1 MANQENQPII
11 VSKVG
16 IIGAGVSGIAVAK
29 NLSHYNPIVFEAT
42 DSIGGVWKHCSYKC
56 TKLQSQTWNYEFS
69 DFPWPARESS
79 EYPSYVE
86 ILEYLHT
93 YAVHFDLFKY
103 VKFNSK
109 VVEIKFI
116 RDKEGFDSECLPG
129 DQGNPLPGHPVWELS
144 VQTNDESD
152 TIQRYHFEFVVVC
165 TGKYGDIP
173 LMPTFPRNKGPDVFN
188 GKVLHTI
195 DYCKLDKEATSD
207 LVKGKK
213 TVVVGYKKSAI
224 DLAMECAQAN
234 QGPEGQPCTMIIRS
248 LHWTLPHYSMWG
260 VPFYLFYATRS
271 AQFLHQTPNQGLIK
285 SILCFLLSPLRRGIS
300 KFIES
305 YLLWKLPFEKYGLKP
320 EHPFEEDF
328 ASCQI
333 AITQESFFNEADK
346 GKIIFKKASKW
357 WFWNGG
363 IEFDDNTKIDADVVL
378 LATGYDGK
386 KKLKTILPEP
396 FSSLLEY
403 PSGMMPLYRGTVHP
417 SIPNMAFV
425 GYVDSVSNLYTS
437 EIRSM
442 WLSGLLD
449 NKFKLPSAEKML
461 SKTIKDIEIMKN
473 STRFYKRNCIT
484 TFGINHNDEICEDL
498 GWNTWRKKNLFEE
511 AFTAYSAL
519 DYKKED

>member
-152 TIQRYHFEFVVVC
+152 TIQHYHFEFVVVC

-173 LMPTFPRNKGPDVFN
+173 LMPTFPHNKGPEVFN
-188 GKVLHTI
+188 GKVLHSI

-271 AQFLHQTPNQGLIK
+271 AQFLHQTPNQGLLK

-320 EHPFEEDF
+320 GHPFEEDF